1 MRQSCNFTNI
11 SQWIAHSKHC
21 FCHFECFLM
30 RTFSKAKGFS
40 LHKPCFPS
48 VIPCIPFNRVYQRIL
63 PPLLLQ
69 IYGASTASYGKKVS
83 STYLRYACGTFLP
96 IFSSICKRLFSTA
109 MDGGGFKQQQVLFD
123 KTCHQRWYK
132 EVLPLMRLLLCV
144 VPTFG

>member
-96 IFSSICKRLFSTA
+96 ISSYLHRLFAKGFSVPPWMA
-109 MDGGGFKQQQVLFD
+109 VVSSSSKFYLIKLAINGG
-123 KTCHQRWYK
+123 TRRYCR
-132 EVLPLMRLLLCV
+132 
-144 VPTFG
+144 